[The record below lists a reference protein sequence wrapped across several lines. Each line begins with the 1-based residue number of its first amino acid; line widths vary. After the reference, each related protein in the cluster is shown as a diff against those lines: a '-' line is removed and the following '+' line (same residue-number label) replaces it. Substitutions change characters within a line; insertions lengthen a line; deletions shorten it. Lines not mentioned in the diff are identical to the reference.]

1 MHCKSLYDFY
11 LPDDRI
17 ALRPMM
23 PRDRARLLTIDYA
36 HCHHGTMRQLAMR
49 FKRGDHIVLNDTR
62 VRAAAFT
69 VHGTVRG
76 QSRAFSCLLLGC
88 SGGERDVWRALMRP
102 ARHLTKG
109 MELSFGD
116 SLTANF
122 VGRDE
127 TNHCLLQFAD
137 ATRLET
143 RLEQLGHMPLPP
155 YIVCHRHAD
164 ERDRTD
170 YQTLFARHD
179 GSVAAP
185 TAGLHIT
192 PALIRSWRRRGVRV
206 SYVTLHVGVG
216 TFMPM
221 RGDDIHQHHLHAEW
235 GEVRACVA
243 RALNETRRRGGRIIA
258 VGTTALRLLESA
270 ADASEH
276 IHPFRSETSL
286 FIKPHHRFRSAHYL
300 LTNFHL
306 PSSSLFVLV
315 CAFAGAAAMRRAYAL
330 AKVNGYRFYS
340 YGDGCLLKRQQT

>member
-17 ALRPMM
+17 ALRPVI
-23 PRDRARLLTIDYA
+23 PREKARLLTIESR
-36 HCHHGTMRQLAMR
+36 HCHHGKMMQLAQR
-49 FKRGDHIVLNDTR
+49 FGRGDHIVLNDTR

-69 VHGTVRG
+69 VHSA
-76 QSRAFSCLLLGC
+76 SREFSCLLLEHHSHG
-88 SGGERDVWRALMRP
+88 VWRALMRP
-102 ARHLTKG
+102 ARHLDEG
-109 MELSFGD
+109 MKLSFGD
-116 SLTANF
+116 SLTARF
-122 VGRDE
+122 VGRDDN
-127 TNHCLLQFAD
+127 NHCLLQFAD
-137 ATRLET
+137 EAHLEERLE
-143 RLEQLGHMPLPP
+143 RLGHMPLPP
-155 YIVCHRHAD
+155 YIVRHRSAD
-164 ERDRTD
+164 ERDRAD

-206 SYVTLHVGVG
+206 SSVTLHVGVG

-221 RGDDIHQHHLHAEW
+221 RSDDVRQHHLHSEW

-243 RALNETRRRGGRIIA
+243 RQLNETRGRGGRIIA

-270 ADASEH
+270 ADDREH
-276 IHPFRSETSL
+276 IHPFRSETDL

-315 CAFAGAAAMRRAYAL
+315 CAFAGADVMRRAYAL

-340 YGDGCLLKRQQT
+340 YGDGWLLKRQKA

>member
-17 ALRPMM
+17 ALRPMV
-23 PRDRARLLTIDYA
+23 PRDHARLLTIEPT
-36 HCHHGTMRQLAMR
+36 HCHHGKMCQLAMR
-49 FKRGDHIVLNDTR
+49 FRRGDHIVLNDTR

-69 VHGTVRG
+69 VRG
-76 QSRAFSCLLLGC
+76 ASREFSCLLLGHHEE
-88 SGGERDVWRALMRP
+88 GFWRALMRP
-102 ARHLTKG
+102 ARYLTHG

-116 SLTANF
+116 SLTARF
-122 VGRDE
+122 VGRDDN
-127 TNHCLLQFAD
+127 NHCLLKFDGA
-137 ATRLET
+137 AHLEERLE
-143 RLEQLGHMPLPP
+143 RLGHMPLPP
-155 YIVCHRHAD
+155 YIVRHRHAD
-164 ERDRTD
+164 ARDATD

-192 PALIRSWRRRGVRV
+192 PALIKSWRRRGVRV
-206 SYVTLHVGVG
+206 SSVTLHVGVG

-221 RGDDIHQHHLHAEW
+221 RSDDVRQHHLHAEW

-243 RALNETRRRGGRIIA
+243 RQLNETRRRGGRIIA

-315 CAFAGAAAMRRAYAL
+315 CAFAGADVMRRAYAL

-340 YGDGCLLKRQQT
+340 YGDGCLLKRQKA